1 MSLKDTDI
9 KTPGDK
15 SIAKKWKL
23 PLSKVKQLVDRGA
36 DHEKEHNTNREK
48 AKQVARDHIEE
59 RPDYYKMLDKA
70 DKMDKNKLDEFKTDN
85 FPSSNSIEDRRSPER
100 KADDS
105 KLSPGKDIGDAN
117 GPSYSIM
124 KSPQDWGNSTDK
136 PDFGYDSGAQNLRAP
151 RQKEPFTN
159 DQDKVSPTLKQDKSY
174 WPEPVKAIKNKPELS
189 LNELSNKLMKK
200 YMKRA
205 KGELNARD
213 YVTRSGGDYQ
223 KKPDLFQHGPAWPGD
238 HEVTDQYAKI
248 HKRQRG
254 MERATALMNIR
265 EVKTH
270 GRVSRPGWKP
280 IKDSTTPASPGE
292 PKGDAMKNA
301 FDRIEKAFPKG
312 SIKVGGRKE
321 MKEDTV
327 NEIANT
333 PKGQSTLVKYV
344 RGAAKDLHNTG
355 LIHGYDSAANP
366 RPNGGETETRKNMK
380 RNAKNRTVGI
390 ERAVKRMNPGLK
402 EASLQEMD
410 PGTAALMGTAVGSL
424 GGMAGRLIAHK
435 YKEWKEKRAE
445 KPSMSAKD
453 TRAFEKKK
461 RQDYMAKHPKKKL
474 KEEQMDITE
483 ISSKLATRYY
493 DKADKDLPKQKKN
506 SRKLHNRQT
515 GIQRAMKR
523 GIEDDYIKRTGY
535 NEETTMEKQDMVAEA
550 INNILEGNL
559 ENMRQNLFDV
569 LQETA
574 IEKLEERKK
583 EIASNYF
590 AQD

>member
-1 MSLKDTDI
+1 MSLKDTDV
-9 KTPGDK
+9 KTPGNK
-15 SIAKKWKL
+15 AIAKKWKL
-23 PLSKVKQLVDRGA
+23 SSSEVNKLVKQGA
-36 DHEKEHNTNREK
+36 NHEKEHNTNIEK
-48 AKQVARDHIEE
+48 AKQVARDHIGE

-70 DKMDKNKLDEFKTDN
+70 DKMDKNKLK
-85 FPSSNSIEDRRSPER
+85 ED
-100 KADDS
+100 
-105 KLSPGKDIGDAN
+105 I
-117 GPSYSIM
+117 I
-124 KSPQDWGNSTDK
+124 
-136 PDFGYDSGAQNLRAP
+136 
-151 RQKEPFTN
+151 
-159 DQDKVSPTLKQDKSY
+159 
-174 WPEPVKAIKNKPELS
+174 
-189 LNELSNKLMKK
+189 NELSNKLMKK

-265 EVKTH
+265 EVKTY

-280 IKDSTTPASPGE
+280 SKDSTTPASPGE

-327 NEIANT
+327 NEIADT

-402 EASLQEMD
+402 E
-410 PGTAALMGTAVGSL
+410 
-424 GGMAGRLIAHK
+424 
-435 YKEWKEKRAE
+435 
-445 KPSMSAKD
+445 
-453 TRAFEKKK
+453 
-461 RQDYMAKHPKKKL
+461 
-474 KEEQMDITE
+474 EQMDINE

>member
-1 MSLKDTDI
+1 MSLKDTDV
-9 KTPGDK
+9 KTPGNK
-15 SIAKKWKL
+15 AIAKKWKL
-23 PLSKVKQLVDRGA
+23 SSSEVNKLVKQGA
-36 DHEKEHNTNREK
+36 NHEKEHNTNIEK
-48 AKQVARDHIEE
+48 AKQVARDHIGE

-213 YVTRSGGDYQ
+213 YVTRSGGDYV
-223 KKPDLFQHGPAWPGD
+223 KKPDLFQTGPASPHD
-238 HEVTDQYAKI
+238 KEVTDQYPKI

-265 EVKTH
+265 EVKTY

-280 IKDSTTPASPGE
+280 SKDSTTPASPGE

-312 SIKVGGRKE
+312 SIKVGGRKPVNE
-321 MKEDTV
+321 GDIELGPIHGTSLQRMDSNNRAKSRDEPKQAGDTTMLWQGSYSPKQQSSERITDTQNNDGSSTIRSVKKFQSV

-344 RGAAKDLHNTG
+344 RGAAKDLYNTG
-355 LIHGYDSAANP
+355 VVRGHDVASNP
-366 RPNGGETETRKNMK
+366 RPNGGDTELRKMTS
-380 RNAKNRTVGI
+380 RVSKNRQTGI

-402 EASLQEMD
+402 E
-410 PGTAALMGTAVGSL
+410 
-424 GGMAGRLIAHK
+424 
-435 YKEWKEKRAE
+435 
-445 KPSMSAKD
+445 
-453 TRAFEKKK
+453 
-461 RQDYMAKHPKKKL
+461 
-474 KEEQMDITE
+474 
-483 ISSKLATRYY
+483 
-493 DKADKDLPKQKKN
+493 
-506 SRKLHNRQT
+506 
-515 GIQRAMKR
+515 
-523 GIEDDYIKRTGY
+523 
-535 NEETTMEKQDMVAEA
+535 TTMDKQDMVAEA

-559 ENMRQNLFDV
+559 ENMRQNLYDV